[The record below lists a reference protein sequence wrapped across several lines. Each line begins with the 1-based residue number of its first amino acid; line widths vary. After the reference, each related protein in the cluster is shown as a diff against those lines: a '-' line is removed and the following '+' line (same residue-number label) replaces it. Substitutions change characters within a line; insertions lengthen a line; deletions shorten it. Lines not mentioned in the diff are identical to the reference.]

1 MVIRLTDA
9 EAKRLGIPSDAKKS
23 SQTARPP
30 RRKASGKLPQQKLYE
45 SCKILWPDCEEEF
58 TGVVPGRKFRIDI
71 AFPSHKLATEIDGW
85 EWHGKHKG
93 DFQRDR
99 ERQNLLSIQGWT
111 ILRFT
116 AKDIHQDL
124 PKVLETIQ
132 RCLDNIERRSL

>member
-1 MVIRLTDA
+1 MVIRLSDA
-9 EAKRLGIPSDAKKS
+9 EAKRLGITTSTVKQPKKACFPA
-23 SQTARPP
+23 T
-30 RRKASGKLPQQKLYE
+30 RKEKTPQQKLFE
-45 SCKILWPDCEEEF
+45 SCKILWPDCQEEYA
-58 TGVVPGRKFRIDI
+58 GAVPGRRFRIDV
-71 AFPSHKLATEIDGW
+71 AFPSHKLATELDGW

-116 AKDIHQDL
+116 AKDVNQNL

-132 RCLDNIERRSL
+132 SCLDNIEKRRL

>member
-1 MVIRLTDA
+1 MVIRLSDA
-9 EAKRLGIPSDAKKS
+9 EAKRLGITTSTVKQPKK
-23 SQTARPP
+23 TRLPAT
-30 RRKASGKLPQQKLYE
+30 RKGKTPQQKLFE
-45 SCKILWPDCEEEF
+45 SCKILWPDCQEEYA
-58 TGVVPGRKFRIDI
+58 GAVPGRRFRIDV
-71 AFPSHKLATEIDGW
+71 AFPSHKLATELDGW

-116 AKDIHQDL
+116 AKDVNQNL

-132 RCLDNIERRSL
+132 TCLDNIEKRGL

>member
-1 MVIRLTDA
+1 VVIRLSDA
-9 EAKRLGIPSDAKKS
+9 EAKRLGITTSTVKQPKK
-23 SQTARPP
+23 TRLPAT
-30 RRKASGKLPQQKLYE
+30 RKGKTPQQKLFE
-45 SCKILWPDCEEEF
+45 SCKILWPDCQEEYA
-58 TGVVPGRKFRIDI
+58 GAVPGRRFRIDV
-71 AFPSHKLATEIDGW
+71 AFPSHKLATELDGW

-116 AKDIHQDL
+116 AKDVNQNL

-132 RCLDNIERRSL
+132 TCLDNIEKRGL